1 MSNLFLYVVTVLIW
15 GSTWLAIE
23 FQLGVVAPEVSIV
36 YRYASASVLLFGW
49 CLMRGKALKFPLR
62 AHVWFMLLGFFLFCL
77 NYILTYRA
85 QIHITSALSA
95 IVFSS
100 MVWMNILLAKALFGV
115 RASRSVQG
123 GAIIGICGI
132 VVLFAPQIGEL
143 SLTDTVL
150 YGSVLAGL
158 GAFSASCGNMVSQ
171 KAQALKLPIVQ
182 SNAWGMFYGATITTV
197 YTLFQGHEFTF
208 DPSPGYVISLGYLSI
223 FGSIIAFGAYLTLL
237 GRIGAHKAGYA
248 MVLFPVVALI
258 LSTLFEGLRIDASI
272 IVGTF
277 LVLAGNLAVLKGTPR
292 KKPLQTATATS
303 E

>member
-36 YRYASASVLLFGW
+36 YRYASASALLFGW
-49 CLMRGKALKFPLR
+49 CLMRRKSLKFPPR
-62 AHVWFMLLGFFLFCL
+62 AHVWFVLLGFFLFCL

-100 MVWMNILLAKALFGV
+100 MVWMNILMAKVLFGV

-123 GAIIGICGI
+123 GAIIGI

-182 SNAWGMFYGATITTV
+182 SNAWGMFYGASITAV
-197 YTLFQGHEFTF
+197 YTIVQGHEFTF

-258 LSTLFEGLRIDASI
+258 LSMLFEGLRIDASI
-272 IVGTF
+272 IVGTM
-277 LVLAGNLAVLKGTPR
+277 LVLAGNLAVLKGAPR
-292 KKPLQTATATS
+292 KKPAQPATAGAK
-303 E
+303 

>member
-23 FQLGVVAPEVSIV
+23 FQLGVVEPEVSIV

-49 CLMRGKALKFPLR
+49 CLMRGKSLQFPLR
-62 AHVWFMLLGFFLFCL
+62 AHVWFMLLGVFLFCL

-182 SNAWGMFYGATITTV
+182 SNAWGMFYGAAITTV
-197 YTLFQGHEFTF
+197 YTLVQGHEFTF

-272 IVGTF
+272 IVGTL
-277 LVLAGNLAVLKGTPR
+277 LVLAGNLAVLKGTSR
-292 KKPLQTATATS
+292 KKPLQPATATS
-303 E
+303 D

>member
-36 YRYASASVLLFGW
+36 YRYASASALLFGW
-49 CLMRGKALKFPLR
+49 CLMRRKSLKFPPR
-62 AHVWFMLLGFFLFCL
+62 AHVWFVLLGFFLFCL

-100 MVWMNILLAKALFGV
+100 MVWMNILMAKVLFGV

-182 SNAWGMFYGATITTV
+182 SNAWGMFYGASITAV
-197 YTLFQGHEFTF
+197 YTIVQGHEFTF

-258 LSTLFEGLRIDASI
+258 LSMLFEGLRIDASI
-272 IVGTF
+272 IVGTM
-277 LVLAGNLAVLKGTPR
+277 LVLAGNLAVLKGAPR
-292 KKPLQTATATS
+292 KKPAQPATAGAK
-303 E
+303 

>member
-49 CLMRGKALKFPLR
+49 CLMRSKSLKFPPR

-132 VVLFAPQIGEL
+132 VVLFAPQIGQL

-197 YTLFQGHEFTF
+197 YTILQGHEFTF

-272 IVGTF
+272 IVGTI
-277 LVLAGNLAVLKGTPR
+277 LVLAGNLAVLKGAPR
-292 KKPLQTATATS
+292 KKPVAPVVAQAD
-303 E
+303 

>member
-36 YRYASASVLLFGW
+36 YRYASASALLFGW
-49 CLMRGKALKFPLR
+49 CLLRGKPLGFPAR
-62 AHVWFMLLGFFLFCL
+62 SHVWFVLLGFLLFCL

-85 QIHITSALSA
+85 QIHVTSALCA

-100 MVWMNILLAKALFGV
+100 MLWMNILLAKLLFGV
-115 RASRSVQG
+115 RASRAVQG
-123 GAIIGICGI
+123 GAIIGVCGI

-143 SLTDTVL
+143 SLTDAVF
-150 YGSVLAGL
+150 YGSILAAL

-171 KAQALKLPIVQ
+171 KAQALQLPIVQ
-182 SNAWGMFYGATITTV
+182 SNAWGMFYGASITTV
-197 YTLFQGHEFTF
+197 YAIVQGYEFSF
-208 DPSPGYVISLGYLSI
+208 DPSPGYVISLGYLSV

-258 LSTLFEGLRIDASI
+258 LSTLFEGLEIDASI
-272 IVGTF
+272 VVGTL
-277 LVLAGNLAVLKGTPR
+277 LVLAGNVAVLKGAPR
-292 KKPLQTATATS
+292 KKAAQPMVAQAD
-303 E
+303 